1 MQGLEDPGPA
11 AALFRKY
18 RDTMVKSCLE
28 TTMGKVFADDP
39 SFPQTAAAC
48 LGEFCFLAGKADRK
62 FLEELRDKHP
72 QAGILVPNGEG
83 WSEVIEQTYGSQAER
98 ISRYAFLKEE
108 HVWDLD
114 YLENLAQS
122 LPKGCYLK
130 QMDEAIYQYAESH
143 EWARDWVS
151 QFPSYEEF
159 AEKSLGIAVIKDG
172 TPVSGA
178 AAYCASRKEIDIQ
191 IDTLPEFQRKGLAL
205 ACGAKLILECE
216 KRGLYPS
223 WDAHNPASAALAQKL
238 GYHMEKEYPAY
249 VVSGSCEKNNGG

>member
-1 MQGLEDPGPA
+1 MRRLNDPESA
-11 AALFRKY
+11 AVLFREYK
-18 RDTMVKSCLE
+18 DSMVESCLE
-28 TTMGKVFADDP
+28 KTMGEVFADKP
-39 SFPQTAAAC
+39 NSPQTAAAC

-62 FLEELRDKHP
+62 FLEELRNNHS
-72 QAGILVPNGEG
+72 QIGILVPNGED
-83 WSEVIEQTYGSQAER
+83 WSGVIEQTYGSQAER
-98 ISRYAFLKEE
+98 ITRYAFLKEE

-114 YLENLAQS
+114 YLEKLTQS
-122 LPKGCYLK
+122 LPEGFELRS
-130 QMDEAIYQYAESH
+130 MDEEIYQYARSH

-159 AEKSLGIAVIKDG
+159 AEKSLGIAIIKDG

-178 AAYCASRKEIDIQ
+178 AAYCISRKGIEIQ

-205 ACGAKLILECE
+205 SCGAKLILECE

-223 WDAHNPASAALAQKL
+223 WDAHNPASAALAKKL

-249 VVSGSCEKNNGG
+249 VVFDVCAKK